1 MIHVHVN
8 KDTSIHGTYK
18 SKDVTLKLLMSNKK
32 SLGTLMGEKLDT
44 FHEGDD
50 GVFVFSFDTGKS
62 PNITLR
68 LDKDPSGECQVTLT
82 KKMNISKEHL
92 LEIESMLHQMA
103 NSCTVENQV
112 PPNTPS
118 SSHLLVKNGFENS
131 IDPE

>member
-1 MIHVHVN
+1 MIRVHVN
-8 KDTSIHGTYK
+8 SDTSIHGTYK

-32 SLGTLMGEKLDT
+32 SLGTLLSGKLDA

-62 PNITLR
+62 PDITLR
-68 LDKDPSGECQVTLT
+68 LDKDTSGECQVTLT

-103 NSCTVENQV
+103 NSCTIEESA
-112 PPNTPS
+112 PTGTLS
-118 SSHLLVKNGFENS
+118 SANLLEKNGSENS
-131 IDPE
+131 MYND